1 MTRVLDAL
9 KALEQR
15 RAEETATPRPI
26 VPVAAPAPAP
36 VEPKKAATVK
46 LAPPPTHSDRVH
58 PANEAARRAAKEHA
72 VANMCLLPTVPVVAD
87 PYHELAER
95 VSEQLSTNYCNVML
109 FVGLDAAAET
119 SLSMTHL
126 AQAFSLQS
134 AGDVLLVDGDLKNGR
149 LSKTVCPVGPGIV
162 EAMGGAA
169 SWPQIIHPT
178 TTPRIDFVGRGEAS
192 LETRQPAQ
200 FGWGALRPKY
210 RAVLIGVSDQRLPE
224 TASLAAHCDAVYVL
238 ISRPH
243 TKRQAAADAVESLRA
258 AGAHLMGCVMV
269 ND

>member
-1 MTRVLDAL
+1 
-9 KALEQR
+9 
-15 RAEETATPRPI
+15 
-26 VPVAAPAPAP
+26 
-36 VEPKKAATVK
+36 
-46 LAPPPTHSDRVH
+46 
-58 PANEAARRAAKEHA
+58 
-72 VANMCLLPTVPVVAD
+72 VAD

-95 VSEQLSTNYCNVML
+95 ISEQLSTNYCNVML
-109 FVGLDAAAET
+109 FVGLDGAAEPA
-119 SLSMTHL
+119 LSMTHL

-134 AGDVLLVDGDLKNGR
+134 TGDVLLVDGDLKNGR

-162 EAMGGAA
+162 EAMCGAA
-169 SWPQIIHPT
+169 NWPQIIHPT
-178 TTPRIDFVGRGEAS
+178 TTPRIDFVCRGDIA
-192 LETRQPAQ
+192 LGTRKPAE

-210 RAVLIGVSDQRLPE
+210 RAVLIGVADERLPE

-258 AGAHLMGCVMV
+258 QGAHLMGCVLV